1 MSPQI
6 GLLLALGCAFAT
18 NLAFLWKH
26 KGAVAAPEMSFKHP
40 LASAAG
46 LFRSKWFTIGFLVA
60 IAAWVL
66 HVFALALAPISL
78 VQAVISGG
86 LVFLAVLA
94 DRWFG
99 FELGRREWMGVGLT
113 ALGLA
118 FLGLTVQSAGSE
130 GTHSSYSISG
140 MIAFEGGMI
149 LIGTLL
155 LLSHRVER
163 ISHRHGVL
171 LGAAAGILF
180 GVSDISIK
188 ALTGTVPGDLL
199 SIISPWTGVA
209 ILASIAAFY
218 ASARSLQVG
227 EGVSTIAITAVA
239 ANASAIIGGIL
250 VFGEPIGSGPLQIA
264 GRFIA
269 FCLVIAGAALMPTH
283 AEQLEPDENAAP
295 R

>member
-1 MSPQI
+1 MSVQI
-6 GLLLALGCAFAT
+6 GLLLALGCALAT

-26 KGAVAAPEMSFKHP
+26 KGAVAAPDVCIRRP
-40 LASAAG
+40 LASARG
-46 LFRSKWFTIGFLVA
+46 LYASKGWTFGFGVALVA
-60 IAAWVL
+60 WTL
-66 HVFALALAPISL
+66 HVAALALAPISL

-118 FLGLTVQSAGSE
+118 FLGLTVQTGS
-130 GTHSSYSISG
+130 GDSHSSYSISG

-149 LIGTLL
+149 VIGTLL
-155 LLSHRVER
+155 LLSHRVEQLR
-163 ISHRHGVL
+163 HRHGIL

-188 ALTGTVPGDLL
+188 ALTGTVPGDLM
-199 SIISPWTGVA
+199 SIVSPWTAVA

-218 ASARSLQVG
+218 SSARALQVG

-250 VFGEPIGSGPLQIA
+250 VFGDPL
-264 GRFIA
+264 GEDA
-269 FCLVIAGAALMPTH
+269 FAIVARACAFMLVLVAAALTP
-283 AEQLEPDENAAP
+283 APVRAAS
-295 R
+295 RTA

>member
-1 MSPQI
+1 MTLHI
-6 GLLLALGCAFAT
+6 GLLLALLCAFAT

-26 KGAVAAPEMSFKHP
+26 RGAVAAPDIDMRHP
-40 LASAAG
+40 LASAAN
-46 LFRSKWFTIGFLVA
+46 LFRSKWWAIGFAVALVA
-60 IAAWVL
+60 WIL
-66 HVFALALAPISL
+66 HVAALALAPISL

-118 FLGLTVQSAGSE
+118 FLGLTVQTGSE
-130 GTHSSYSISG
+130 GSHSSYSISG

-149 LIGTLL
+149 VVGTLL

-163 ISHRHGVL
+163 IKHRHGVL

-199 SIISPWTGVA
+199 SIVSPWTGVA

-218 ASARSLQVG
+218 ASARALQVG
-227 EGVSTIAITAVA
+227 EGVSTIAITAVS
-239 ANASAIIGGIL
+239 ANSSAILGGIL
-250 VFGEPIGSGPLQIA
+250 VFGDPLGEDAFGIA
-264 GRFIA
+264 ARACA
-269 FCLVIAGAALMPTH
+269 FMLVIVAAALTPAPMR
-283 AEQLEPDENAAP
+283 AAS
-295 R
+295 RTA

>member
-1 MSPQI
+1 MTAQL
-6 GLLLALGCAFAT
+6 GLLFALACAFAT

-26 KGAVAAPEMSFKHP
+26 RGAVAAPDIDMRHP
-40 LASAAG
+40 LTSAAA
-46 LFRSKWFTIGFLVA
+46 LFRSKWWTIGFLVA
-60 IAAWVL
+60 LVAWVL
-66 HVFALALAPISL
+66 HVVALAFAPISL

-118 FLGLTVQSAGSE
+118 FLGLTVQTGST
-130 GTHSSYSISG
+130 GSHSSYSISG
-140 MIAFEGGMI
+140 MVAFEGAMI

-163 ISHRHGVL
+163 MRHRHGLL

-180 GVSDISIK
+180 GVSDVSIK

-199 SIISPWTGVA
+199 SIVSPWTGVA
-209 ILASIAAFY
+209 ILASIVAFY
-218 ASARSLQVG
+218 ASARALQVG
-227 EGVSTIAITAVA
+227 EGVSTIAITTVSANVSAILGGIIVFGDPLGEDAFAIIARACAFALVIVA
-239 ANASAIIGGIL
+239 AGLTPAPMRAASRTA
-250 VFGEPIGSGPLQIA
+250 
-264 GRFIA
+264 
-269 FCLVIAGAALMPTH
+269 
-283 AEQLEPDENAAP
+283 
-295 R
+295 

>member
-1 MSPQI
+1 MTLHI
-6 GLLLALGCAFAT
+6 GLLLALLCAFAT

-26 KGAVAAPEMSFKHP
+26 RGAVAAPDIDMRHP
-40 LASAAG
+40 LASAAN
-46 LFRSKWFTIGFLVA
+46 LFRSKWWAIGFAVA
-60 IAAWVL
+60 LFAWVL
-66 HVFALALAPISL
+66 HVGALALAPISL

-99 FELGRREWMGVGLT
+99 FELGRREWLGVGLT

-118 FLGLTVQSAGSE
+118 FLGLTVQTGSE
-130 GTHSSYSISG
+130 GSHSSYSISG

-149 LIGTLL
+149 VVGTLL

-163 ISHRHGVL
+163 IKHRHGVL

-188 ALTGTVPGDLL
+188 ALTGTVPGDVL
-199 SIISPWTGVA
+199 SIVSPWTGVA

-218 ASARSLQVG
+218 ASARALQVG

-239 ANASAIIGGIL
+239 ANSSAILGGIL
-250 VFGEPIGSGPLQIA
+250 VFGDPLGEDAFGIA
-264 GRFIA
+264 ARACA
-269 FCLVIAGAALMPTH
+269 FMLVIVAAALTPAPMR
-283 AEQLEPDENAAP
+283 AAS
-295 R
+295 RTA